1 MSGPNSVLIT
11 TPAALGANSENK
23 RFFSECR
30 SRLTRNE
37 RYFFNAKI
45 QMIQRLKA
53 TLLKIVTNVKSN
65 PFGKQDI
72 KSIVILRYDRIG
84 DMIVSLPLCKALRL
98 GFPTARITMI
108 ASTVNACIAE
118 QCEFVDQTVIKPSR
132 LLNWL
137 WILLRLRAEKY
148 DIAIDLNHAV
158 TPHTIF
164 AIRIL
169 SPKHVASPF
178 KDGRWRVKGTEL
190 RLFDLMPPQHALE
203 YVRPI
208 SETYLDIARLIDCP
222 TQNCLPY
229 PLRKHVRPPQIPT
242 HYVVLNPTGSRP
254 TMRLP
259 DTDLSTIAEHLLS
272 LNSSLHIVIPAM
284 QSDYERLL
292 SRFEVIPQVEVLSPS
307 SSIKPLLPVI
317 QFAQCVITPDTAL
330 VHIACAYGVPLV
342 AVYSADEA
350 LFHQWQPY
358 LNPAATVIRARDPK
372 GLSGYSL
379 ADLLSSVTNKL
390 M

>member
-1 MSGPNSVLIT
+1 MSGPNSVSIT
-11 TPAALGANSENK
+11 TPTALGANSENK
-23 RFFSECR
+23 YRLRECR

-37 RYFFNAKI
+37 RYFFNANV
-45 QMIQRLKA
+45 QVIQRLKA
-53 TLLKIVTNVKSN
+53 TLLKIVTNVNPN
-65 PFGKQDI
+65 PFRKHDI

-84 DMIVSLPLCKALRL
+84 DMIVSLPLCKALKL
-98 GFPTARITMI
+98 GFPNARLTMI

-118 QCEFVDQTVIKPSR
+118 ECEFIDQTVIKPSR
-132 LLNWL
+132 LLSWL
-137 WILLRLRAEKY
+137 WTLLILRNKGY
-148 DIAIDLNHAV
+148 DFAVDLNHAV

-169 SPKHVASPF
+169 NPKHVASPF
-178 KDGRWRVKGTEL
+178 KDGRWGVKGTEL
-190 RLFDLMPPQHALE
+190 SMFDLMPSEHALK
-203 YVRPI
+203 YARPI
-208 SETYLDIARLIDCP
+208 SETYLDISRLIDCP

-229 PLRKHVRPPQIPT
+229 PLRKHARPLQSPT
-242 HYVVLNPTGSRP
+242 NYVVLNPTGSRT

-259 DTDLSTIAEHLLS
+259 DSDLSAITEHVLA
-272 LNSSLHIVIPAM
+272 LNPLLHIVIPAM
-284 QSDYERLL
+284 PSDYERLL
-292 SRFEVIPQVEVLSPS
+292 DQFKEIPRVEVLVPS

-342 AVYSADEA
+342 AVYSANEV

-358 LNPAATVIRARDPK
+358 LNSTATVIRARDPK

-379 ADLLSSVTNKL
+379 PDLLSSITQKL
-390 M
+390 R

>member
-1 MSGPNSVLIT
+1 M
-11 TPAALGANSENK
+11 
-23 RFFSECR
+23 
-30 SRLTRNE
+30 
-37 RYFFNAKI
+37 I
-45 QMIQRLKA
+45 QMIQMIKA
-53 TLLKIVTNVKSN
+53 TLLKIVTNVKPN

-72 KSIVILRYDRIG
+72 KSIIILRYDRIG
-84 DMIVSLPLCKALRL
+84 DMIVSLPLCKALKL
-98 GFPTARITMI
+98 GFPTSKITMI

-118 QCEFVDQTVIKPSR
+118 ECEHIDQTVIKPSR

-137 WILLRLRAEKY
+137 WMLLSLRTEKY
-148 DIAIDLNHAV
+148 DIAVDLNHAV

-169 SPKHVASPF
+169 NPRHVASPF
-178 KDGRWRVKGTEL
+178 KDGRWGVKGTEL
-190 RLFDLMPPQHALE
+190 SMFDLMPPEHTLKYA
-203 YVRPI
+203 RPI
-208 SETYLDIARLIDCP
+208 SESYLDIARLINCP

-229 PLRKHVRPPQIPT
+229 SLRKHARPPQIPI
-242 HYVVLNPTGSRP
+242 HYVVLNPTGSRT

-259 DTDLSTIAEHLLS
+259 DNDLSTIAEHVLA
-272 LNSSLHIVIPAM
+272 LNPLLHIVIPAM

-292 SRFEVIPQVEVLSPS
+292 SQFEEVPQVEVLSPS
-307 SSIKPLLPVI
+307 SSIQPLLPVI
-317 QFAQCVITPDTAL
+317 QFAQLVITPDTAL

-379 ADLLSSVTNKL
+379 ADLLSYITAEL
-390 M
+390 R